1 VRNVPLTCSVS
12 RGPDYAVVSVAGE
25 IDASTEQGLR
35 DGLAA
40 VLSEGVVRVV
50 VDLDGVGFMASAGI
64 GILMGVRRLL
74 SAGGGELVLA
84 SAHGDVAQVLDMT
97 GVTNVIPVTANVA
110 DAVARLDG

>member
-1 VRNVPLTCSVS
+1 M
-12 RGPDYAVVSVAGE
+12 SVAGE

-74 SAGGGELVLA
+74 SDGGGELVLA